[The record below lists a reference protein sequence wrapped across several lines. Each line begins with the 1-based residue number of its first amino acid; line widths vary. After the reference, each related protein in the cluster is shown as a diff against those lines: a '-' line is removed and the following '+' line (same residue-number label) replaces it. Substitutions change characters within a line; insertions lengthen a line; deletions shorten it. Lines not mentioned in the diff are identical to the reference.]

1 MAFAIHSPY
10 NNGIT
15 TNMNDMFSSL
25 NNIFVTSTPR
35 QAESSDARM
44 NLRHHDPEYQRRRKN
59 KKEQETEDP
68 FDGNDTAIV
77 SIEAL
82 NTFLDNFIKANGADL
97 GVKKTVTG
105 RDFEKSFKDGAGAP
119 PSRKREQAA
128 QAAGAYQHSA
138 QSNVKGNLLHTTDSA
153 DNNAPIPTF
162 QMNQQELRAAQKLQ
176 GDIKELRRRQIEY
189 VTMVKEEN
197 FLASLQSAISRSLL
211 ESDA

>member
-1 MAFAIHSPY
+1 VVFAGDH
-10 NNGIT
+10 
-15 TNMNDMFSSL
+15 
-25 NNIFVTSTPR
+25 
-35 QAESSDARM
+35 A
-44 NLRHHDPEYQRRRKN
+44 
-59 KKEQETEDP
+59 QE
-68 FDGNDTAIV
+68 NDTAIV

-162 QMNQQELRAAQKLQ
+162 QMNQEELRAAQKLQ
-176 GDIKELRRRQIEY
+176 GNIKELRRRQIEY
-189 VTMVKEEN
+189 LYPLSSVIK
-197 FLASLQSAISRSLL
+197 SSAPSCVAIFWRKR
-211 ESDA
+211 

>member
-128 QAAGAYQHSA
+128 QAARIRRLVYIHYHLSSKVRRHHAWQFFGANDRYESPMCAFQHPQHIAKYSVTTLGA
-138 QSNVKGNLLHTTDSA
+138 Q
-153 DNNAPIPTF
+153 
-162 QMNQQELRAAQKLQ
+162 QRAARDYKDKL
-176 GDIKELRRRQIEY
+176 KY
-189 VTMVKEEN
+189 P
-197 FLASLQSAISRSLL
+197 
-211 ESDA
+211 